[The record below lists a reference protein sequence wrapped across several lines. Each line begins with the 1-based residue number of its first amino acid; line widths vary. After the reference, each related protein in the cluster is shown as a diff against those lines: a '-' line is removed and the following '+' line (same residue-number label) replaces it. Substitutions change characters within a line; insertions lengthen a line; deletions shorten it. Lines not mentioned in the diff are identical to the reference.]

1 MRDYQTISKTY
12 LNKIEK
18 LSQDANLVEITR
30 ELLKDGQPFFEHL
43 DVKKIKLSLA
53 QPQDFSVVEKIV
65 QVAYNWRYSNG
76 AKASADSFQE
86 IKDAPNTQT
95 LVAKIKLN
103 NKELILGTARLVQG
117 DNLEIF
123 SFFTLPKNCLWPHQE
138 KDLIPYEVERLAFHP
153 LLDLENDLSL
163 KTQIL
168 QKMFHF
174 LQSLIKKP
182 LQSWLGVTM
191 RSNVERFV
199 SAAGISNQLIPNTK
213 FVHNK
218 MTKEFMKIH
227 PRYFT
232 EIAAYEIKIEQ

>member
-12 LNKIEK
+12 LDKIKK
-18 LSQDANLVEITR
+18 LSQDSDLVNITQ
-30 ELLKDGQPFFEHL
+30 ELLKDGEPFFNHL

-53 QPQDFSVVEKIV
+53 EDRDFPIIEKIV

-76 AKASADSFQE
+76 TKSTANSFQA
-86 IKDAPNTQT
+86 IKDAPHTKT

-103 NKELILGTARLVQG
+103 NKELILGTARLVQS

-123 SFFTLPKNCLWPHQE
+123 SFFTLPKDCLWPHQE
-138 KDLIPYEVERLAFHP
+138 KKLIPYEVERLAFHP
-153 LLDLENDLSL
+153 LLDLENDLSF
-163 KTQIL
+163 KMQIL

-182 LQSWLGVTM
+182 QQSWLGVTM
-191 RSNVERFV
+191 RENVHHFV
-199 SAAGISNQLIPNTK
+199 TAAGIDSQLIPHTK

-218 MTKEFMKIH
+218 MTKKFMKIH